1 MKVESSGPTNGESI
15 CVYGYGGVKRKQEI
29 NYEKKNQ
36 KFLLEHRIFDNEC
49 MIEKDETVDLGICLM
64 YLCDSCRDVL
74 EFSLAQEDE
83 RR

>member
-15 CVYGYGGVKRKQEI
+15 CVYGYGG
-29 NYEKKNQ
+29 EKKVGNKLWEKNQ

-49 MIEKDETVDLGICLM
+49 MIEEDETVDLGICLM
-64 YLCDSCRDVL
+64 YLCDLCRDVL